1 MNSIA
6 DLTTF
11 VLVVRAGTL
20 TEAARRLGL
29 SAASISKRMTRL
41 EEELGVR
48 LLNRSSRSMSLT
60 EEGTELYHR
69 LVVILDDLDDSISAI
84 SRSGD
89 NAKGVL
95 RVVSTSGL
103 GRNRIAPLVSEFTS
117 EYPETAVQ
125 LHLSDRHVDFIREGY
140 DIAITIGQPGDSTL
154 IAKRLMRNRCYICA
168 TPEYLAKAPPL
179 RRPADLKRHR
189 CLVLDCYGSFRDLW
203 PLSGPDNRE
212 MVRVTGNLITDSA
225 ETLRGWLLDGQGIAL
240 KSEWD
245 VMEELQTGALV
256 KVLDGYT
263 VPNLDFYIV
272 YAARKN
278 LPAKTKYFIEFLEK
292 HAQEAGLNAL
302 RFSALDEDDW

>member
-41 EEELGVR
+41 EAELGIR

-60 EEGTELYHR
+60 EEGKELYHR
-69 LVVILDDLDDSISAI
+69 LVVILDDLDDSISAVA
-84 SRSGD
+84 RSGD

-103 GRNRIAPLVSEFTS
+103 GRNRIAPLVSDFTR
-117 EYPETAVQ
+117 EHPELAVQ
-125 LHLSDRHVDFIREGY
+125 LHLSDKHIDFIREGY
-140 DIAITIGQPGDSTL
+140 DIAITIGQPADSTL

-168 TPEYLAKAPPL
+168 SPDYIAKSPPL
-179 RRPADLKRHR
+179 RRPSDLKRHR
-189 CLVLDCYGSFRDLW
+189 CLILDCYGSFRDLW
-203 PLSGPDNRE
+203 PINGPHHRE
-212 MVRVTGNLITDSA
+212 MVRVTGNLITDNA

-245 VMEELQTGALV
+245 IEDEIKAGQLV
-256 KVLDGYT
+256 TVLEGYT
-263 VPNLDFYIV
+263 VPNLDFYVV
-272 YAARKN
+272 YASRKN
-278 LPAKTKYFIEFLEK
+278 LPAKTKYFVNFLEQR
-292 HAQEAGLNAL
+292 AEDAGFTSIRLS
-302 RFSALDEDDW
+302 SADDDW